1 MSDINEIS
9 PMQLTLDLPHEPL
22 MGRED
27 FLESESNERAL
38 RIIEE
43 WPNWPSNFVILFG
56 PKGSG
61 KTHLVEIWRELTEAQ
76 IFSATDLSR
85 LDVTQVV
92 VEGPVVVEDVSN
104 EIEFD
109 QLALFHLINSVLTE
123 NGSLIITTNEM
134 PATWKISKRDL
145 KSRIRLA
152 TLAELS
158 TPNDYLL
165 RQVLMKLF
173 ADRQLEVKENVI
185 EYMVIHMER
194 SLQFAQDLVRE
205 VDNFSLRESRRI
217 TKPVVSKVL
226 NEMVRGDN

>member
-1 MSDINEIS
+1 MNIENS
-9 PMQLTLDLPHEPL
+9 PIQLTLDLPHEPL

-27 FLESESNERAL
+27 FLESESNEKAL
-38 RIIEE
+38 KIIEE

-61 KTHLVEIWRELTEAQ
+61 KTHLVEIWREYAGAQ
-76 IFSATDLSR
+76 IFDVTDLSR
-85 LDVTQVV
+85 IDVTQVV
-92 VEGPVVVEDVSN
+92 VEGPIAVEDISN

-109 QLALFHLINSVLTE
+109 QLALFHLINSVLSE
-123 NGSLIITTNEM
+123 NGSLVITTSEL
-134 PATWKISKRDL
+134 PATWKVSKPDL

-152 TLAELS
+152 TVAELS
-158 TPNDYLL
+158 IPSDNLL

-217 TKPVVSKVL
+217 TKPVVAKVL
-226 NEMVRGDN
+226 NEMGSEVN

>member
-1 MSDINEIS
+1 MLNICEIS
-9 PMQLTLDLPHEPL
+9 PIQLTLDLPHEPL

-38 RIIEE
+38 KIIEE

-61 KTHLVEIWRELTEAQ
+61 KTHLVEIWRELAGAQ
-76 IFSATDLSR
+76 IFDAADLGR

-92 VEGPVVVEDVSN
+92 VDGPVVVEDISN
-104 EIEFD
+104 GTEFD
-109 QLALFHLINSVLTE
+109 QLALFHLMNSVLSE
-123 NGSLIITTNEM
+123 NGSLIITTSEL
-134 PATWKISKRDL
+134 PASWNILKPDL

-152 TLAELS
+152 TVAELLA
-158 TPNDYLL
+158 PGDNLL

-205 VDNFSLRESRRI
+205 LDNFSLRESRRI
-217 TKPVVSKVL
+217 TKPLVAKVL
-226 NEMVRGDN
+226 NEMGSEVN